1 MVDSRRYSVFII
13 DISRPLGGF
22 MAPEPRLMGS
32 CVLWLQTKSLPKE
45 WRTMVPPCH
54 QNIPRPPLAT
64 VAPIFLLS
72 VLIPHGFVFAFEFS
86 GGVFSPLRGFSA
98 TKNTVRVR
106 KNDSSMCSS
115 AASIAYG
122 TKKGRMSIC
131 VIGVWVFFNVWKF
144 TEFFA
149 SKIWVVNCVRLLRW
163 QRLFSYLYSEQ

>member
-22 MAPEPRLMGS
+22 MVPEPRLMGS

-64 VAPIFLLS
+64 VDPTAIFLLS
-72 VLIPHGFVFAFEFS
+72 IPHPPWVRFRMFVFFGDFFWRAFPRLKIPFECE
-86 GGVFSPLRGFSA
+86 
-98 TKNTVRVR
+98 KMTVQCILMRR
-106 KNDSSMCSS
+106 LSRT
-115 AASIAYG
+115 G

-131 VIGVWVFFNVWKF
+131 VIGEWVFFNV
-144 TEFFA
+144 E
-149 SKIWVVNCVRLLRW
+149 NLLIVSFSRW
-163 QRLFSYLYSEQ
+163 TYRKYGL